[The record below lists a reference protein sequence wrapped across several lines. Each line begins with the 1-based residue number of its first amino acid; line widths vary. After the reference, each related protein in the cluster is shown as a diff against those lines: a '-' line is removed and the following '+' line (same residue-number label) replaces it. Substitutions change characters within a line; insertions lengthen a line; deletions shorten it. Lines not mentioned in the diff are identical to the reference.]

1 MIRLSQSSKNVIV
14 ALLVS
19 WATAGLAWAASPTD
33 QTFDIKISHGRVAN
47 DMYVIRVKQGDRV
60 RLRLTSAEPMVLHLH
75 GYDIEKELKP
85 GIATEFAF
93 EAYAAGRFPVNT
105 HSEDSHEATLL
116 YVEVHPR

>member
-1 MIRLSQSSKNVIV
+1 
-14 ALLVS
+14 
-19 WATAGLAWAASPTD
+19 
-33 QTFDIKISHGRVAN
+33 
-47 DMYVIRVKQGDRV
+47 
-60 RLRLTSAEPMVLHLH
+60 MVLHLH

-85 GIATEFAF
+85 GTVTEFAF